1 MDDLISKHEAE
12 LFSQHPLSL
21 SGSIVGDSS
30 VPFVQY
36 LVIEQVRGGE
46 IDMRGMGYKII
57 NSSGN
62 NELRIQK
69 PIGGLLRIG
78 KPGIFH
84 LQLSIS
90 FRTFPFPPSLCP
102 FISPASCSDNI
113 SSYFS
118 IQTLPCF
125 LGISC

>member
-1 MDDLISKHEAE
+1 MDDLIFKHEAE

-21 SGSIVGDSS
+21 SGSLAGYSS
-30 VPFVQY
+30 VPFVQC

-46 IDMRGMGYKII
+46 IDMGGMGYKIV
-57 NSSGN
+57 NSGGN
-62 NELRIQK
+62 GELRIQR
-69 PIGGLLRIG
+69 PMGGLLRIG

-84 LQLSIS
+84 PQLSIS
-90 FRTFPFPPSLCP
+90 LRTFPFSPSLCP

-118 IQTLPCF
+118 I
-125 LGISC
+125 